1 MAKKQETKIEVEE
14 PQIEEIVVETAP
26 VVEQPKTRER
36 VKPKDEW
43 EIKDRIYLLKDGKK
57 PLSRSIK
64 SANIYY
70 FDEEKGYERELKYCQ
85 NQKTPFVDEMKGD
98 QRLEHIVFRSGS
110 LFVEKEKTTLQ
121 KLLSL
126 YHPHRDQIYEE
137 YKPAKLA
144 EDEIDILEMQVD
156 ALTAARN
163 IDIDMAEAIMRVEK
177 GYEREIKYCENQR
190 TPFVDEMKGD
200 QRLSHI
206 IFRSGALFVPK
217 NKTVLQKMLSL
228 YHPHKDKI
236 YYEWQPAK
244 KAADQIEV
252 LNLEVDALVAARSVE
267 IDMAE
272 AIMRAEVGSKVDT
285 LSSKELRR
293 DLLVFAKK
301 NPKLFLELAD
311 DENVMLRNFGIKA
324 VEDGILRLSS
334 DQRNFLWG
342 SNGRKLM
349 VIPFDEHPYT
359 ALAHWFK
366 TDEGMEIYSN
376 IEKRLNQ

>member
-1 MAKKQETKIEVEE
+1 MAKKQETKKVEVE
-14 PQIEEIVVETAP
+14 PQVETM
-26 VVEQPKTRER
+26 VETVITEKPKARER
-36 VKPKDEW
+36 VKPSNEW
-43 EIKDRIYLLKDGKK
+43 EIKDRIYYLKGDKK

-64 SANIYY
+64 SANVYY
-70 FDEEKGYERELKYCQ
+70 FDEELGYERELKYCQ
-85 NQKTPFVDEMKGD
+85 NQKTSFVDEMVGD
-98 QRLEHIVFRSGS
+98 QRLEHIIFRSGS

-126 YHPHRDQIYEE
+126 YHPHKDKIYYEHQPSAIAEE
-137 YKPAKLA
+137 
-144 EDEIDILEMQVD
+144 EIDILEMQVD

-177 GYEREIKYCENQR
+177 G
-190 TPFVDEMKGD
+190 
-200 QRLSHI
+200 
-206 IFRSGALFVPK
+206 SGV
-217 NKTVLQKMLSL
+217 S
-228 YHPHKDKI
+228 
-236 YYEWQPAK
+236 E
-244 KAADQIEV
+244 
-252 LNLEVDALVAARSVE
+252 
-267 IDMAE
+267 
-272 AIMRAEVGSKVDT
+272 

-293 DLLVFAKK
+293 DLLVFARN

-311 DENVMLRNFGIKA
+311 DENVMLRNFGIRA
-324 VEDGILRLSS
+324 VEAGILRLSS

-376 IEKRLNQ
+376 IEKRLNE